1 MRILVALMFMI
12 SLAATSAPAHA
23 PATGDAEAAVRAVL
37 TEQQNAW
44 NKGDLEAFMRGYW
57 KSPELTFYSG
67 ATVTSG
73 WEQTLARYRQKYQG
87 TGNEMG
93 KLTFSDLEVHVLA
106 PDAAWVGGRFR
117 LHMGD
122 GKEPHGL
129 FTLIFHK
136 TSDGWRIVHD
146 HTSAE

>member
-1 MRILVALMFMI
+1 MRILTVCISLLVAL
-12 SLAATSAPAHA
+12 SASHAAAPVAA
-23 PATGDAEAAVRAVL
+23 DPETAVRAVL
-37 TEQQNAW
+37 TEQQDAW
-44 NKGDLEAFMRGYW
+44 NKGDLDAFMRGYW
-57 KSPELTFYSG
+57 NSPELTFYSG

-73 WEQTLARYRQKYQG
+73 WEQTLARYRKKYQG

-106 PDAAWVGGRFR
+106 ADAAWVGGRWR
-117 LHMGD
+117 LHMSD

-129 FTLIFHK
+129 FTLIFRK
-136 TSDGWRIVHD
+136 TADGWRIVHD